1 MDSQYN
7 YIIIKELLS
16 NKSIKDIYPEYISKL
31 QEEAENNRE
40 YTVIKYIT
48 NEYILSDKIYDN
60 NNYIFTITILNI
72 YNNLNNNIIEY
83 YYDNKNNIT
92 THYFFINNIILFV
105 TELLYKNRKLN
116 KLLNKFKNSNDL
128 YKHLLTFFFNKINIG
143 YINILLLLLNL
154 IIINNEELLNIYI
167 NYIFKDYT
175 FLLLN
180 PIIEEKYKKFIIN
193 YQIKDADFNFIDK
206 SNIDNFNIYNIL
218 NLNLLYSYNN
228 KINKFILIS
237 NDDKD
242 DKDDINNLLNKFKFT
257 TDDTTTDI
265 YIIIFKFIYHYLN
278 LEDTDD

>member
-16 NKSIKDIYPEYISKL
+16 NKSIKDIYPEYINKL
-31 QEEAENNRE
+31 QEEAENNRN
-40 YTVIKYIT
+40 YTVINYIT

-60 NNYIFTITILNI
+60 NHHIFTITILNI

-193 YQIKDADFNFIDK
+193 YQIKEADFNFIDK

-237 NDDKD
+237 DDDKV
-242 DKDDINNLLNKFKFT
+242 DINNLLNKFKFT